1 MSYRLVVVTASGC
14 PNPSECP
21 VPTPPAGRNANAFK
35 TTLLRKGSAVCRGYQ
50 LKFGFDA
57 FNPGLGDTRFAPVQ
71 NSTVPA
77 KYAATD
83 DIGVL
88 LETVLHDVHHDVE
101 DRVVY
106 ESIMRKWGLAYIRL
120 PIDLRLIDLRDQAL
134 EALGFD
140 REQIVATT
148 AEHYE
153 CTREWSTWLHA
164 HKRSH
169 GLVWHSR
176 QAELHAHGA
185 QREVFLLFGDRVP
198 TTAGAYALTGPGVRN
213 LIEGPGRI
221 VLERLAEELDARIE
235 LADD

>member
-1 MSYRLVVVTASGC
+1 
-14 PNPSECP
+14 
-21 VPTPPAGRNANAFK
+21 
-35 TTLLRKGSAVCRGYQ
+35 LLRKGSVVCRGYQ
-50 LKFGFDA
+50 LKFGYDA
-57 FNPGLGDTRFAPVQ
+57 FNPGFGDTRFAPFQ
-71 NSTVPA
+71 TSAGTAVPTM
-77 KYAATD
+77 YAATD

-88 LETVLHDVHHDVE
+88 LETVLHDVHHDVG

-106 ESIMRKWGLAYIRL
+106 ESIVRKWGLAYIRL
-120 PIDLRLIDLRDQAL
+120 PVDLRLIDLRDEAL

-140 REQIVATT
+140 RGQIVATT
-148 AEHYE
+148 TEHYE

-169 GLVWHSR
+169 GIVWHSR
-176 QAELHAHGA
+176 QAELHAQGA
-185 QREVFLLFGDRVP
+185 QREVVLLFGDRVP
-198 TTAGAYALTGPGVRN
+198 TTAGAYALAGPGVRN